1 MLLSLICR
9 GLFFKEKGNFEILT
23 CIIESIADITWH
35 SIPTYVS
42 IHDSSEN
49 KEK

>member
-1 MLLSLICR
+1 MLFSFIYRVLSLKK
-9 GLFFKEKGNFEILT
+9 KEIWDNDLYIW
-23 CIIESIADITWH
+23 INADITWH